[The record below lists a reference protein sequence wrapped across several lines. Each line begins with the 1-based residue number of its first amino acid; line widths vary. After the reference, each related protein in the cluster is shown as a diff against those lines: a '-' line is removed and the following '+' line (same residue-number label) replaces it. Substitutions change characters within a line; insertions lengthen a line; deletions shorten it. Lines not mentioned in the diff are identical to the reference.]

1 MEHQVLY
8 STTKGLTNDG
18 LCQQE
23 KETTMNTFFAQDI
36 YIRLAE
42 DSSVFV
48 CTIKRGRF
56 YSKTTEVAL
65 NCQLVPEPVDE
76 KALVPMKRRSSRWGS
91 EER

>member
-1 MEHQVLY
+1 M
-8 STTKGLTNDG
+8 TKALTNDG

-23 KETTMNTFFAQDI
+23 KETTMNTLFAQDI
-36 YIRLAE
+36 YIRLTE
-42 DSSVFV
+42 DNSAFL

-65 NCQLVPEPVDE
+65 NCQLVPEPVGE
-76 KALVPMKRRSSRWGS
+76 KALVPLKRRSSHWPT